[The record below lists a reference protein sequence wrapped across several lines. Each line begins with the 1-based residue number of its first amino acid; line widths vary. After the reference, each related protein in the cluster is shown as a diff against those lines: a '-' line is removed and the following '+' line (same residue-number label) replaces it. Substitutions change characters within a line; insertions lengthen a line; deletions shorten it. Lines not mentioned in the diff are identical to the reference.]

1 MMRSSVV
8 TSIVT
13 LLAASLFGCVTY
25 SSTDASNRTQPLPR
39 SALSVTPDYALSQV
53 ESSTVTTID
62 AKHTYSLDELIALA
76 QHNNPA
82 TRIAWQEAEQAAT
95 AAGMV
100 KATYL
105 PMLSASVLGGYQRSK
120 RHTQSELTNL
130 PLDVEIDTT
139 NHSHISG
146 IVPALTME
154 WLLFDFGKRA
164 ALQSAAKELA
174 TASRVKFTGAHQAV
188 IFNVSR
194 TFFEY
199 SAARENTK
207 LAAQHLE
214 NSLNL
219 TNAAQAR
226 FRHGVATSIEVAQA
240 KQLAAQAKLAKVQT
254 KGVEQDAYQALLS
267 AIGLPPTAEI
277 QIADTQGRTLPH
289 FSELPNDELLKKAL
303 AYRPDLLAVDAAR
316 KAAEKGVDSAQ
327 ANYMPKVALLGVA
340 ASGNANFNLRGVG
353 EMSPHSSSQAILLG
367 VTLPLFDGGLRRMQ
381 VQEAESRAMA
391 AQELVR
397 KTQQDALKE
406 MHFAVNAL
414 RSALEAYE
422 AASELVEAA
431 TLTHDAAQ
439 EAYKVGVGN
448 MMLATQAAN
457 GLLDAAQAKSLAYA
471 GALIASANLAFMMG
485 QMNQAPAS

>member
-1 MMRSSVV
+1 MVRNSV
-8 TSIVT
+8 VT

-25 SSTDASNRTQPLPR
+25 PTSSVDSSSAIQPLPR
-39 SALSVTPDYALSQV
+39 TALSVTPDYALSKI
-53 ESSTVTTID
+53 EPSTITTVD
-62 AKHTYSLDELIALA
+62 AKHIYSLDELIALA

-82 TRIAWQEAEQAAT
+82 TRIAWQEAEQAAV

-120 RHTQSELTNL
+120 RHTQTELTNL
-130 PLDVEIDTT
+130 PLDLEIDT
-139 NHSHISG
+139 NSHSHING
-146 IVPALTME
+146 VVPALTME

-164 ALQSAAKELA
+164 ALQGAAEELA
-174 TASRVKFTGAHQAV
+174 TASRVKFSAAHQAV

-219 TNAAQAR
+219 TQAAQAR
-226 FRHGVATSIEVAQA
+226 FKHGVATSIEVAQA
-240 KQLAAQAKLAKVQT
+240 KQLAAQAKLATVQT
-254 KGVEQDAYQALLS
+254 KGVEQDAYQAVLS
-267 AIGLPPTAEI
+267 ATGLSPTTVI

-289 FSELPNDELLKKAL
+289 FSELPDNEMLQEAL

-316 KAAEKGVDSAQ
+316 KAAEKGIDSAQ

-367 VTLPLFDGGLRRMQ
+367 VTLPLYDGGLRRMQ
-381 VQEAESRAMA
+381 VQEAESRAIA

-439 EAYKVGVGN
+439 EAYEVGVGD
-448 MMLATQAAN
+448 MMLATHATN
-457 GLLDAAQAKSLAYA
+457 GLLDATQAQNLAYA